1 MPVDVKLLKPE
12 DAKVLLSAKPLGDPA
27 VGPALVDAVIAADQS
42 FAGKA
47 ITVSLGGTLSIRAFN
62 SEDDED
68 DDGVLGEPAAE
79 GPGGG
84 LAPQLRLTSN
94 DAFVKYRCAAT
105 VKATAAGTALRSL
118 GFDFEGSAEL
128 VLADYQRHPRT
139 ADARTAVFQGL
150 TALRSSLRLADV
162 LDELRP
168 NEAVSQQLVG
178 RLSAGVEVSWADV
191 FSGPIGPVARLA
203 GTAAPLLIN
212 VNAGA
217 SLSARVSLTD
227 DFILVISRESD
238 DRWRVGVRK
247 ARTRDAALALDL
259 GVEVQLDQKHLE
271 AVLGAV
277 IDAVLGERLA
287 RVEALL
293 TSGGALERLPD
304 AQQKLARALLERF
317 GLSTTP
323 SLEALRDRVA
333 AIKAGIAHAVAEVAA
348 AKLRMGFAYEYRR
361 VRQDTTIAQ
370 CVLTRAGLTA
380 HHPEL
385 VRGNIGPTLAD
396 ASAGVNGASLE
407 RYLNEKTLRTERS
420 WGFSLSIG
428 KWQAGSRDTKT
439 ITRVERTSA
448 AGLRQDSFLGV
459 RAYTETGDPKPKW
472 SVDFAADMPAFSRS
486 LSGPLMSEFQYGLS
500 FAWFED
506 TKKLNGDTLDE
517 WLDLAVLWGACTEG
531 ELPRH
536 REALG
541 EGLKKKCSMV
551 AQLTLP
557 PEAFSIVRA
566 RVAGAEPKA
575 LGASLGA
582 AMPWMDLAGR
592 QSVALRR
599 RLYGPLWASYLAE
612 PDHVHRRGRDF
623 SQAAREHLVSQ
634 GFEPLGSLERLYQI
648 TLTRNGDPLTFAGS
662 IDLQPSTIQNCHDF
676 FNGVRLLQ
684 DNVLSAAP
692 AGHVMGSVFEQMEEL
707 FRQHLH
713 VRALGAYLLDVA
725 RATGVLRHAGR
736 SLALTVGGEK
746 SGGGEV
752 FVIAS

>member
-1 MPVDVKLLKPE
+1 VPVDVKLLKPE
-12 DAKVLLSAKPLGDPA
+12 DAKVLLSTKPLGDPA
-27 VGPALVDAVIAADQS
+27 VGPSLVDAVVAADQS

-62 SEDDED
+62 SADDED
-68 DDGVLGEPAAE
+68 EDGVLGEPSDEA
-79 GPGGG
+79 PGGA
-84 LAPQLRLTSN
+84 LAPQLRLTSA

-105 VKATAAGTALRSL
+105 VKATAAGTALSSL

-139 ADARTAVFQGL
+139 ADTRTAVLRGL

-168 NEAVSQQLVG
+168 NEAVSQQLLG

-203 GTAAPLLIN
+203 GTATPFL
-212 VNAGA
+212 VKVSAGA
-217 SLSARVSLTD
+217 TLSARVSLTD
-227 DFILVISRESD
+227 DFILVFARESD

-247 ARTRDAALALDL
+247 ARTRDAAIGLDL
-259 GVEVQLDQKHLE
+259 GVDVQLDRTQLE
-271 AVLGAV
+271 AVVGAV
-277 IDAVLGERLA
+277 IDGVLGERLA
-287 RVEALL
+287 RVEALVA
-293 TSGGALERLPD
+293 SGGALESLPD
-304 AQQKLARALLERF
+304 AQQKLAHALLDRF
-317 GLSTTP
+317 GLSATP
-323 SLEALRDRVA
+323 TLEAVRERVA
-333 AIKAGIAHAVAEVAA
+333 AIKAGVAQAVAEVAR
-348 AKLRMGFAYEYRR
+348 AKLSAGFAYEYRR

-396 ASAGVNGASLE
+396 AAAGVNGASLE
-407 RYLNEKTLRTERS
+407 RFLNEKRLRTERS

-448 AGLRQDSFLGV
+448 AGLRQHSFLGV
-459 RAYTETGDPKPKW
+459 RAYAATGEPKPKW
-472 SVDFAADMPAFSRS
+472 SVDFAAEMPAFSRS

-506 TKKLNGDTLDE
+506 TKKLKDDTLDE
-517 WLDLAVLWGACTEG
+517 WLDLAVLWGACTES

-536 REALG
+536 RETLA
-541 EGLKKKCSMV
+541 EALKKKCSIV

-557 PEAFSIVRA
+557 PEAFGIVRE
-566 RVAGAEPKA
+566 RVAAAEA
-575 LGASLGA
+575 TELGASLGA
-582 AMPWMDLAGR
+582 AMPWMNLAGR

-599 RLYGPLWASYLAE
+599 RLYGPLWASYLAD
-612 PDHVHRRGRDF
+612 PDHMHRSGRDF
-623 SQAAREHLVSQ
+623 SQAARQHLGAQ
-634 GFEPLGSLERLYQI
+634 GFEPLGNLERMYQI
-648 TLTRNGDPLTFAGS
+648 TPTRSGDPLTFAGS

-684 DNVLSAAP
+684 TNVLSAAP
-692 AGHVMGSVFEQMEEL
+692 AAHVMGRVFEQMEEL
-707 FRQHLH
+707 FGQHLH
-713 VRALGAYLLDVA
+713 VRALGGYLLEVA
-725 RATGVLRHAGR
+725 RATGVLRHTGR
-736 SLALTVGGEK
+736 SLAFTVAGEK
-746 SGGGEV
+746 DAAGQV

>member
-12 DAKVLLSAKPLGDPA
+12 DAKVLLSTKPLGDPA
-27 VGPALVDAVIAADQS
+27 VGPALVDAVVAADQS

-47 ITVSLGGTLSIRAFN
+47 ITVSLGGTLSIHAFN

-68 DDGVLGEPAAE
+68 EDGVLGEPAVE
-79 GPGGG
+79 GPRGG
-84 LAPQLRLTSN
+84 LAPQLRLTPD

-105 VKATAAGTALRSL
+105 VKATAAGTALSRL

-139 ADARTAVFQGL
+139 ADTRTVVLQGL
-150 TALRSSLRLADV
+150 TTLRSSLRLGDV

-168 NEAVSQQLVG
+168 NEAVSQQFVG
-178 RLSAGVEVSWADV
+178 RLSAGVEVSWSDV

-203 GTAAPLLIN
+203 GMAAPLLIH

-217 SLSARVSLTD
+217 TASARVSFTD
-227 DFILVISRESD
+227 DFILIVSRESD

-259 GVEVQLDQKHLE
+259 GVDVQLDQKQVE
-271 AVLGAV
+271 AVVGAV

-287 RVEALL
+287 KVEALVA
-293 TSGGALERLPD
+293 SGGALERLPD

-323 SLEALRDRVA
+323 TLEALRDRVA
-333 AIKAGIAHAVAEVAA
+333 AIKAGIAQAVAEVAQ

-385 VRGNIGPTLAD
+385 VRGKLGPTLAD
-396 ASAGVNGASLE
+396 AAAGVNGASLE
-407 RYLNEKTLRTERS
+407 RYLNERTLRTERS
-420 WGFSLSIG
+420 WGFSLSLG

-448 AGLRQDSFLGV
+448 AGLRQHSFIGV
-459 RAYTETGDPKPKW
+459 RAYTETGEPKPKW

-486 LSGPLMSEFQYGLS
+486 PSGPLMSEFQYGLS

-506 TKKLNGDTLDE
+506 TKKLKEEMLDA
-517 WLDLAVLWGACTEG
+517 WLDLAVLWGACPES

-541 EGLKKKCSMV
+541 DGLKQKCSVV

-557 PEAFSIVRA
+557 PEAFAIVRA
-566 RVAGAEPKA
+566 RLAGAEPKE

-582 AMPWMDLAGR
+582 AMPWMDQAGR

-599 RLYGPLWASYLAE
+599 RLYGPLWASYLADS
-612 PDHVHRRGRDF
+612 DHVHRRGRDF
-623 SQAAREHLVSQ
+623 SQMARQHLVSQ

-648 TLTRNGDPLTFAGS
+648 TLTRSADVQTFAGA
-662 IDLQPSTIQNCHDF
+662 IDLHPSTIQNCHDF

-684 DNVLSAAP
+684 ENVLSAAP
-692 AGHVMGSVFEQMEEL
+692 AGHVMVRVFEQMEEL
-707 FRQHLH
+707 FRQRLH

-725 RATGVLRHAGR
+725 RATGVLRHTGR

-746 SGGGEV
+746 GEAGDV